1 MSPFL
6 SQTNHHATFYCR
18 HKSDSHTTTF
28 PDHHP
33 KLIHS
38 LFSMVYHLWTTQN
51 WKYTLLAFSLH
62 SLIHIHQCE
71 TIIMDTW
78 NDDYIRSPTGDGGWL
93 VTDSATPSNI
103 IDSVTQGT
111 VSRYH
116 GPFTQGATGE
126 YSLTQYFQCAVRSN
140 VQIWYM
146 YSHCGSQNGA
156 SDYLRLLFDDT
167 LQTTTTKIQKD
178 NCLDDDILESVSTF
192 CAKSTSCSSTVG
204 PWSQTSVGP
213 IALPTVEPSQQ
224 FKIQLDIGVNSRR
237 DGTAIS
243 NVVIQCISNT
253 TNTTPLPTTTD
264 RTTANPT
271 TPDPTTL
278 APTTTYPTTGAP
290 STLNPITIE
299 PTIHPT
305 AIPTTS
311 TPTTTIPTTT
321 KPTTYNPTTTQPT
334 ATPTTDTPTT
344 SSPTTME
351 PTTTNPT
358 TMSPTSFDPTTSNST
373 TAIPTTGAPTTV
385 EPTTLDPTTNN
396 PTTVEPTVHPA
407 TTSPSAVHPSTSNPT
422 AIPSTGNPTTT
433 NPTTGSTTTT
443 TDTSTTSSPTTMEPT
458 TTNPTTMSPTTFDPT
473 TSNPTMA
480 IPTTTTNPTTVDPTT
495 GNPTATTPTTG
506 STTTTTDVPTM
517 VDSTTDDP
525 TTANPTT
532 LGPTPHPIT
541 VNPTTSQP
549 TTVQPTTT
557 NPTTSNPS
565 SAEPSTTDPTTST
578 PTTSNPSTATPTSPS
593 TAPPTIPHPTEDS
606 TDDDNERRSQ
616 LKLRSDEGQCHF
628 LCWECLQQI
637 DIIGDDTSWDLT
649 FVAPNDTNCT
659 CPQQEAS
666 KQNNLTASIGDI
678 SAPLPEYQLK
688 IEKYIVDDDE
698 YGLRLNVLYWERR
711 PQNCIVSYYVNANE
725 FLGVRAQNVLSITF
739 TICGLSDD
747 KLTPEALAHTERE
760 YVLSCAQL
768 FNVSETDVNATIDI
782 GWFCDTRRRLLAS
795 SDKDQEVTI
804 VVIFADS
811 LDAKAA
817 QQNACDAVKLDN
829 PEINGEC
836 DVHLGSEDDILYTG
850 NDEEEDVDKSNSR
863 SSDALEVSMIVGG
876 SVALCLFIFVV
887 LYWYT
892 SHQKKIGKKTIE
904 LKYGAVSTQSPD
916 SMRDIVTGHER
927 VKSHKIV
934 DSNSAYHER
943 IKSHLVI
950 DSLHEANVSINALPR
965 GNPQHEM
972 VPSNTY
978 VDTEER
984 IQIHI
989 RTSTTITH
997 ADVENVTQYASVPVD
1012 TPVDDSEYIS
1022 TITKIFKQATKD
1034 DKVYSSP
1041 QDMIE
1046 EAIHSNNAN
1055 EIEMED
1061 ITMGERIGHGR
1072 FGTVYRATWQ
1082 GNVIVVKQLK
1092 SDVGNE
1098 SAKLKEMKAEILLAS
1113 SLPTHSNL
1121 VEIFG
1126 FIRSPFGVV
1135 MHYMAGGSVQ
1145 HFVYRQYRKSDTQ
1158 RLPSVIELLLI
1169 LQKAAA
1175 GLKFLHSYELV
1186 HRDIACRNILLGKI
1200 QNNRIE
1206 SSTQVRISDF
1216 GLTRQV
1222 NMDSDAQR
1230 TQSSFGPL
1238 KWMAPESIKHKTYS
1252 KQSDVYMFGITM
1264 WEIFYGIEPY
1274 SDVNAA
1280 NVAINVV
1287 KKHERP
1293 QIVDCLMQNAEMAD
1307 GYKKLM
1313 TQCWAHDA
1321 KRRPSFTEITDI
1333 LSKLLEEHPTNYWE

>member
-1 MSPFL
+1 M
-6 SQTNHHATFYCR
+6 
-18 HKSDSHTTTF
+18 
-28 PDHHP
+28 
-33 KLIHS
+33 
-38 LFSMVYHLWTTQN
+38 
-51 WKYTLLAFSLH
+51 
-62 SLIHIHQCE
+62 
-71 TIIMDTW
+71 
-78 NDDYIRSPTGDGGWL
+78 
-93 VTDSATPSNI
+93 
-103 IDSVTQGT
+103 
-111 VSRYH
+111 
-116 GPFTQGATGE
+116 
-126 YSLTQYFQCAVRSN
+126 
-140 VQIWYM
+140 
-146 YSHCGSQNGA
+146 
-156 SDYLRLLFDDT
+156 
-167 LQTTTTKIQKD
+167 
-178 NCLDDDILESVSTF
+178 
-192 CAKSTSCSSTVG
+192 
-204 PWSQTSVGP
+204 
-213 IALPTVEPSQQ
+213 
-224 FKIQLDIGVNSRR
+224 
-237 DGTAIS
+237 
-243 NVVIQCISNT
+243 
-253 TNTTPLPTTTD
+253 
-264 RTTANPT
+264 
-271 TPDPTTL
+271 
-278 APTTTYPTTGAP
+278 
-290 STLNPITIE
+290 
-299 PTIHPT
+299 
-305 AIPTTS
+305 AIPT
-311 TPTTTIPTTT
+311 
-321 KPTTYNPTTTQPT
+321 
-334 ATPTTDTPTT
+334 
-344 SSPTTME
+344 
-351 PTTTNPT
+351 TTTNPT
-358 TMSPTSFDPTTSNST
+358 TVDPTTTTSNPT
-373 TAIPTTGAPTTV
+373 TEIPTTGAPTTV

-396 PTTVEPTVHPA
+396 PTTVEPTVHPV
-407 TTSPSAVHPSTSNPT
+407 TTSPSTVHPSTSNPT

-443 TDTSTTSSPTTMEPT
+443 TDTPTTSSPTTMEPT

-495 GNPTATTPTTG
+495 TTSNPTTEIPTTGAPTTVEPTTLDPTTNNPTTVEPTVHPATTSPSTVHPSTSNPTAIPSTGNPTTTNPTTG

-578 PTTSNPSTATPTSPS
+578 PTTSNPSTATPRFSPS

-1012 TPVDDSEYIS
+1012 TPVDDSEY
-1022 TITKIFKQATKD
+1022 
-1034 DKVYSSP
+1034 
-1041 QDMIE
+1041 
-1046 EAIHSNNAN
+1046 
-1055 EIEMED
+1055 
-1061 ITMGERIGHGR
+1061 
-1072 FGTVYRATWQ
+1072 
-1082 GNVIVVKQLK
+1082 
-1092 SDVGNE
+1092 
-1098 SAKLKEMKAEILLAS
+1098 
-1113 SLPTHSNL
+1113 
-1121 VEIFG
+1121 
-1126 FIRSPFGVV
+1126 
-1135 MHYMAGGSVQ
+1135 
-1145 HFVYRQYRKSDTQ
+1145 
-1158 RLPSVIELLLI
+1158 
-1169 LQKAAA
+1169 
-1175 GLKFLHSYELV
+1175 
-1186 HRDIACRNILLGKI
+1186 
-1200 QNNRIE
+1200 
-1206 SSTQVRISDF
+1206 
-1216 GLTRQV
+1216 
-1222 NMDSDAQR
+1222 
-1230 TQSSFGPL
+1230 
-1238 KWMAPESIKHKTYS
+1238 
-1252 KQSDVYMFGITM
+1252 
-1264 WEIFYGIEPY
+1264 
-1274 SDVNAA
+1274 
-1280 NVAINVV
+1280 
-1287 KKHERP
+1287 
-1293 QIVDCLMQNAEMAD
+1293 
-1307 GYKKLM
+1307 
-1313 TQCWAHDA
+1313 
-1321 KRRPSFTEITDI
+1321 
-1333 LSKLLEEHPTNYWE
+1333 